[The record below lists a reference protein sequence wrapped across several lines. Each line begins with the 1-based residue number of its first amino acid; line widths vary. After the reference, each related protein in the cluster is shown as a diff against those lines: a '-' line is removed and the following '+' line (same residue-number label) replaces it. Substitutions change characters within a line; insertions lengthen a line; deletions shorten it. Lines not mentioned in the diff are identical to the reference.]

1 MIIDAH
7 AHIYEYCR
15 PYGPRGEGRA
25 IGGGLIQWPNGKVE
39 RFFPERYGDCG
50 SVQQLWMLNRSANTD
65 VWCVS
70 DGFQH
75 FLWNI
80 LHSLVEIHEPFVY
93 SRD

>member
-50 SVQQLWMLNRSANTD
+50 FTAETLLTLMRENAVDKAVLLPTTSQ
-65 VWCVS
+65 
-70 DGFQH
+70 
-75 FLWNI
+75 
-80 LHSLVEIHEPFVY
+80 
-93 SRD
+93 